1 MRRLF
6 ALSAGLSLLLAGPV
20 LAQTD
25 FPFNLQRATNLARMR
40 AEKINGGLALYRAD
54 VCMFDRKVGNCLI
67 EANDQGILFRFLGG
81 PPGWTQLNLPPT
93 TETEIR
99 ISPDGREV
107 LRVIYNGKPR

>member
-1 MRRLF
+1 MRRLL
-6 ALSAGLSLLLAGPV
+6 ALSAGLNLLLAAPV

-40 AEKINGGLALYRAD
+40 GEKINGGLAVYRAD
-54 VCMFDRKVGNCLI
+54 ICMYDRKVGNCLI

-81 PPGWTQLNLPPT
+81 PPGWQQLNLPPT

-99 ISPDGREV
+99 MSADGRQV
-107 LRVIYNGKPR
+107 LTLIYNGKPR

>member
-1 MRRLF
+1 MRRLL
-6 ALSAGLSLLLAGPV
+6 ALSAGLSLLAGPV
-20 LAQTD
+20 MAQTD

-81 PPGWTQLNLPPT
+81 PRGGRSSTSRPQ
-93 TETEIR
+93 R
-99 ISPDGREV
+99 KRRSASPRMAV
-107 LRVIYNGKPR
+107 RC